1 MPPGMGNKPL
11 FEGKATL
18 MSWSSDLL
26 SGSYICN
33 SYFYFIDMTI
43 EFRILLC

>member
-1 MPPGMGNKPL
+1 MPPGTGNKPL

-26 SGSYICN
+26 SGGVT
-33 SYFYFIDMTI
+33 FV
-43 EFRILLC
+43 ILISIS